1 MKPVVYF
8 YAHPDN
14 FIAKGVSAYL
24 TNVIDHPTIGT
35 VDYRDQIEGVVI
47 TSVVTDVSEFGFETA
62 NTIYAVKFED

>member
-14 FIAKGVSAYL
+14 FIVKGMGAVL
-24 TNVIDHPTIGT
+24 TNVIDHPTLGT
-35 VDYRDQIEGVVI
+35 VDYRDSIERAVF
-47 TSVVTDVSEFGFETA
+47 TSVVTDVSEFGFETV